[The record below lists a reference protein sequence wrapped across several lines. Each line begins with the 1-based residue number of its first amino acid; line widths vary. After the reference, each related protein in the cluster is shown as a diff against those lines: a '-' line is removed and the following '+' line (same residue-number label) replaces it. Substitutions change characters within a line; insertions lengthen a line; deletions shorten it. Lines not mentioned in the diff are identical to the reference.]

1 MCLKSICILGADVTN
16 VKYAIHFVDHNL
28 IVLFIPQ
35 KIITSPYLIV
45 GVLEVVWTK
54 FRLVWATE
62 LSLHRLRFHRMN
74 LYLEGKFQRGARQ
87 ALDSLIIWC
96 FVFHFCFRD
105 VSYSVNIQNRG
116 YSRPIGEYRF
126 RLWFIS
132 TDIECMMEDSTV
144 DVRTW
149 YASDTAIY
157 AISGIAR
164 LPNMI
169 PDGSYSVY
177 LDLAVSDPS

>member
-35 KIITSPYLIV
+35 KIITSPCLIV

-74 LYLEGKFQRGARQ
+74 LYLEGKFQRGES
-87 ALDSLIIWC
+87 LDSLIMSISKS
-96 FVFHFCFRD
+96 D
-105 VSYSVNIQNRG
+105 VLFPILFQRSYSTHKKENKVFPIQVLFSIVQPENG
-116 YSRPIGEYRF
+116 
-126 RLWFIS
+126 
-132 TDIECMMEDSTV
+132 
-144 DVRTW
+144 
-149 YASDTAIY
+149 
-157 AISGIAR
+157 
-164 LPNMI
+164 
-169 PDGSYSVY
+169 
-177 LDLAVSDPS
+177 